1 MREPGIRCANLERV
15 TKTPVCVLGLGLI
28 GGSVLRAAVSAG
40 REALGYNRSA
50 EGAQA
55 ARSDGFT
62 ATTDL
67 AAALGWAAERHALI
81 VLAVPMPA
89 VAALLPRIRQFAAE
103 CPLTDVISVKGAVLA
118 QVRSAGLLDRY
129 VGGHPMAG
137 TAHSGW
143 VAGTPKLFDGAP
155 WVVSVDDHVDAA
167 IWAQVMHLALD
178 CGAVVVPA
186 KSDEHDAAVA
196 AISHLPHLFAE
207 VLAANACEVP
217 LAFALAAGSFRD
229 GTRVAVVA
237 EVDVNLKTGKVHARR
252 FVVAH
257 DCGLVV
263 NPQLLTKTI
272 EGCVVMGLSRAMHE
286 EVMFSK
292 ENVTSVDWMTY
303 PILDITERPH
313 QIDVVLVNRPDQP
326 PGGAGEPALRPIAGA
341 VANAVFDATGV
352 RLRQAPFTPDR
363 LKAGLA

>member
-1 MREPGIRCANLERV
+1 MREPEIRCANLERV

-50 EGAQA
+50 EGAEA
-55 ARSDGFT
+55 ARSDGFA

-67 AAALGWAAERHALI
+67 AEALGWAAERNALI

-89 VAALLPRIRQFAAE
+89 VAALLSRIRQRAAE

-118 QVRSAGLLDRY
+118 QMRSAGLLERY

-143 VAGTPKLFDGAP
+143 AAGTAELFTGAP

-186 KSDEHDAAVA
+186 KSDEHDAAIA

-229 GTRVAVVA
+229 GTRVAGTA
-237 EVDVNLKTGKVHARR
+237 PD
-252 FVVAH
+252 
-257 DCGLVV
+257 LVRAMCEA
-263 NPQLLTKTI
+263 NATQLIPAIDRALEI
-272 EGCVVMGLSRAMHE
+272 LSRARI
-286 EVMFSK
+286 SLAD
-292 ENVTSVDWMTY
+292 NGSVAELVDSGHAARVRFNSFARSE
-303 PILDITERPH
+303 ILTT
-313 QIDVVLVNRPDQP
+313 VLGDEKWRDELAA
-326 PGGAGEPALRPIAGA
+326 AGRAGA
-341 VANAVFDATGV
+341 VIRSALPG
-352 RLRQAPFTPDR
+352 PDNR
-363 LKAGLA
+363 E